1 MTDRLAL
8 WLLGALFALV
18 LALAGWG
25 VAAITHALDQQDQ
38 RATAIATQ
46 LAAEQIMMEHRI
58 TTLESVQRLLL
69 LRLPT
74 SGRGSGNDKTSEDY
88 LP

>member
-38 RATAIATQ
+38 RATAIA
-46 LAAEQIMMEHRI
+46 AHERAR
-58 TTLESVQRLLL
+58 QRQ
-69 LRLPT
+69 
-74 SGRGSGNDKTSEDY
+74 
-88 LP
+88 